1 MVLIRAVLK
10 WQKSF
15 SFGSINWRTLVGCVT
30 HVSASDVCWLFCQK
44 LIWTNP
50 ITPFET
56 PRLPSTVPF
65 SNQPKMKRCF
75 DHLYPPLVQID
86 FAFVGTVE
94 CRPDFPN
101 RSALQ
106 STTHSRARIFACLH
120 ANMLRLIT
128 AGHPCSVW
136 KMLQSH
142 PWMWRVDLRS
152 IISHFDGLHLD
163 CLSDRGYIASSGD
176 DAIQKTSRLVTD

>member
-1 MVLIRAVLK
+1 M
-10 WQKSF
+10 
-15 SFGSINWRTLVGCVT
+15 
-30 HVSASDVCWLFCQK
+30 SASDVCWLFCQK

-56 PRLPSTVPF
+56 PRLPNTVPF

-106 STTHSRARIFACLH
+106 STTHSRARMFACLH
-120 ANMLRLIT
+120 SNMLRLINC
-128 AGHPCSVW
+128 CSSLLSLEDAAVTPHECGV
-136 KMLQSH
+136 SIF
-142 PWMWRVDLRS
+142 VRS
-152 IISHFDGLHLD
+152 
-163 CLSDRGYIASSGD
+163 
-176 DAIQKTSRLVTD
+176 SRSFRWLAFGVSV